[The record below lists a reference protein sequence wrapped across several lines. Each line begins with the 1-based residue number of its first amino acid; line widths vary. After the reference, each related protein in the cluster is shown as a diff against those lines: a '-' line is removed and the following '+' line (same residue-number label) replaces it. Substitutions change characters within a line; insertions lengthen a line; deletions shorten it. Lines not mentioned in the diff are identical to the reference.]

1 MKLKKTIQKFIK
13 TMLATFMIFTSLNF
27 TGMEVHAAT
36 GSYQAKSSLV
46 KAFVPSNLI

>member
-1 MKLKKTIQKFIK
+1 MKFKKTITKFLK
-13 TMLATFMIFTSLNF
+13 TMLAALMIFTSLNL

-46 KAFVPSNLI
+46 KAFSVNGI